1 MDLLVKQRR
10 VRPSGQSKEKQEE
23 FIGTGVRTPLRL
35 SQQTDSFNEDN
46 AEQGLYQRRL
56 SGQVSEDNDSGDTEF
71 AAAVAAVAFAI
82 HSLEEDELEIQKK
95 RREDLETSR
104 NKIKSRKDDSSSAGR
119 ATRIFSNTE
128 MKSAGTVSLN
138 KSIGQE
144 REAQERAFP
153 TPNPSH
159 TSSMRPTPSAD
170 RNQNQMR
177 DSSRR
182 NDVEAKAD
190 AWEKA
195 EMTKIK
201 KRYEN
206 MNSKILAWE
215 DEKKTQAKFNMEKK
229 KGELEQRSALN
240 LRHYQEKIARIDQ
253 IAGGARQQLEEKRR
267 NQVSKV
273 EEKANKIRS
282 TDKVS
287 VKCFC
292 FYCH

>member
-128 MKSAGTVSLN
+128 MKSAVSLN

-215 DEKKTQAKFNMEKK
+215 DEKKTQAKFNMEKN

-273 EEKANKIRS
+273 EEKANTIRS

>member
-201 KRYEN
+201 KR
-206 MNSKILAWE
+206 
-215 DEKKTQAKFNMEKK
+215 
-229 KGELEQRSALN
+229 
-240 LRHYQEKIARIDQ
+240 
-253 IAGGARQQLEEKRR
+253 
-267 NQVSKV
+267 VSWSSEV
-273 EEKANKIRS
+273 L
-282 TDKVS
+282 
-287 VKCFC
+287 
-292 FYCH
+292 